1 MDTFILTLLTLHPLK
16 HDSYRFV
23 LLFLLIV
30 LFAILYLYIISIRKR
45 RDLKRLGRRLYLFFF
60 VMIAVSACLFGLTF
74 GTTWFREVEFPF
86 GTFSTDM
93 GDWGDFA
100 TCMTG
105 VFAFISVLLAFE
117 AFKGQ
122 VLALKRNSFDTLFS
136 QLFAHHIKL
145 YEKIQDAHVSEEEN
159 IFLYYCREIKESI
172 IDKNGLNALWRSYVD
187 EYSKGNKVKYEN
199 LKNYF
204 KFIYHEVDIIREYEK
219 EGILTRGMAKKYV
232 QLIQA
237 QMNNYELLCYLL
249 NQLEYYYF
257 GKKGKVNQ
265 EHQEKYY
272 KYLKRNDF
280 FKDLNDSRS
289 FVREVEILLKAADLG
304 DKAPL

>member
-1 MDTFILTLLTLHPLK
+1 MKVLTLLTFIFDD
-16 HDSYRFV
+16 DSYRFV
-23 LLFLLIV
+23 LLFLFIV
-30 LFAILYLYIISIRKR
+30 LFAILYLYITSIRKG
-45 RDLKRLGRRLYLFFF
+45 RDLKQLGRRLYLAFF
-60 VMIAVSACLFGLTF
+60 VVIAVSACLFGLTF
-74 GTTWFREVEFPF
+74 GTSWFREVEFPF

-145 YEKIQDAHVSEEEN
+145 YEKIQDAHVSEKDN

-172 IDKNGLNALWRSYVD
+172 IDENGLNALWRSYID
-187 EYSKGNKVKYEN
+187 INKGDKVKYEN

-204 KFIYHEVDIIREYEK
+204 KYIYHEIDIIREYEK
-219 EGILTRGMAKKYV
+219 EGILTRAMAKKYV
-232 QLIQA
+232 LLIQA

-257 GKKGKVNQ
+257 GKKGKVDQ

-289 FVREVEILLKAADLG
+289 FVREVEILLKAAHLG

>member
-1 MDTFILTLLTLHPLK
+1 MKVLALLTFISDN
-16 HDSYRFV
+16 DSYRFV
-23 LLFLLIV
+23 LLFLFVI

-45 RDLKRLGRRLYLFFF
+45 RNLKRLGRRLYLAFF
-60 VMIAVSACLFGLTF
+60 VVIAVSACLFGLTF

-145 YEKIQDAHVSEEEN
+145 YEKIQDAHVSEKDN

-172 IDKNGLNALWRSYVD
+172 IDENGLNALWRSYID
-187 EYSKGNKVKYEN
+187 INKGDKVKYEN

-204 KFIYHEVDIIREYEK
+204 KYIYHEINIIREYEK
-219 EGILTRGMAKKYV
+219 EGILTRAMAKKYV
-232 QLIQA
+232 LLIQA

-265 EHQEKYY
+265 ERQEKYY

>member
-1 MDTFILTLLTLHPLK
+1 MKVLALLTFIFDD
-16 HDSYRFV
+16 DSYRFV

-45 RDLKRLGRRLYLFFF
+45 RDLKRLGRRLYLLFF

-145 YEKIQDAHVSEEEN
+145 YEKIQDAHVSEKDN

-172 IDKNGLNALWRSYVD
+172 IDENGLNALWRSY
-187 EYSKGNKVKYEN
+187 
-199 LKNYF
+199 
-204 KFIYHEVDIIREYEK
+204 I
-219 EGILTRGMAKKYV
+219 
-232 QLIQA
+232 
-237 QMNNYELLCYLL
+237 
-249 NQLEYYYF
+249 
-257 GKKGKVNQ
+257 
-265 EHQEKYY
+265 
-272 KYLKRNDF
+272 
-280 FKDLNDSRS
+280 
-289 FVREVEILLKAADLG
+289 
-304 DKAPL
+304 

>member
-1 MDTFILTLLTLHPLK
+1 MKVLALLTFISDN
-16 HDSYRFV
+16 DSYRFV
-23 LLFLLIV
+23 LLFLFVI

-45 RDLKRLGRRLYLFFF
+45 RDLKRLGRRLYLLFF

-93 GDWGDFA
+93 GDWSDFA

-280 FKDLNDSRS
+280 FKDLDDSRS

>member
-1 MDTFILTLLTLHPLK
+1 
-16 HDSYRFV
+16 
-23 LLFLLIV
+23 
-30 LFAILYLYIISIRKR
+30 
-45 RDLKRLGRRLYLFFF
+45 
-60 VMIAVSACLFGLTF
+60 
-74 GTTWFREVEFPF
+74 
-86 GTFSTDM
+86 
-93 GDWGDFA
+93 
-100 TCMTG
+100 MTG

-145 YEKIQDAHVSEEEN
+145 YEKIQDVHVSEEEN

-265 EHQEKYY
+265 ERQEKYY

>member
-1 MDTFILTLLTLHPLK
+1 MKVLALLTFISDN
-16 HDSYRFV
+16 DSYRFV

-30 LFAILYLYIISIRKR
+30 LFAILYLYITSIRKGC
-45 RDLKRLGRRLYLFFF
+45 DLKRLGRRLYLAFF
-60 VMIAVSACLFGLTF
+60 VVIAVSACLFGLTF

-172 IDKNGLNALWRSYVD
+172 IDKNGLNALWRSYID
-187 EYSKGNKVKYEN
+187 INKGDKVKYEN

-204 KFIYHEVDIIREYEK
+204 KYIYHEINIIREYEK
-219 EGILTRGMAKKYV
+219 EGILTRAMAKKYV
-232 QLIQA
+232 LLIQA

-265 EHQEKYY
+265 ERQEKYY

>member
-1 MDTFILTLLTLHPLK
+1 
-16 HDSYRFV
+16 
-23 LLFLLIV
+23 
-30 LFAILYLYIISIRKR
+30 
-45 RDLKRLGRRLYLFFF
+45 
-60 VMIAVSACLFGLTF
+60 
-74 GTTWFREVEFPF
+74 
-86 GTFSTDM
+86 
-93 GDWGDFA
+93 
-100 TCMTG
+100 MTG

-145 YEKIQDAHVSEEEN
+145 YEKIQDVHVSEEEN

-257 GKKGKVNQ
+257 GKKGKVDQ

>member
-1 MDTFILTLLTLHPLK
+1 MKVLALLTFISDN
-16 HDSYRFV
+16 DSYRFV
-23 LLFLLIV
+23 LLFLFVI

-45 RDLKRLGRRLYLFFF
+45 RDLKLFF

-93 GDWGDFA
+93 GDWSDFA

-145 YEKIQDAHVSEEEN
+145 YEKIQDAHVSEKDN
-159 IFLYYCREIKESI
+159 IFLYYCRKIKESI
-172 IDKNGLNALWRSYVD
+172 IDENGLNALWRSYID
-187 EYSKGNKVKYEN
+187 INKGDKVKYEN

-219 EGILTRGMAKKYV
+219 EGVLTRGMAKKYV

-289 FVREVEILLKAADLG
+289 FVREVDILLKAAHLG

>member
-1 MDTFILTLLTLHPLK
+1 MKVLTLLTFIFDD
-16 HDSYRFV
+16 DSYRFV
-23 LLFLLIV
+23 LLFLFIV
-30 LFAILYLYIISIRKR
+30 LFAIIYLYITSIRKG
-45 RDLKRLGRRLYLFFF
+45 RDLKQLERRLYLAFF
-60 VMIAVSACLFGLTF
+60 VVIAVSACLFGLTF
-74 GTTWFREVEFPF
+74 GTSWFREVEFPF

-145 YEKIQDAHVSEEEN
+145 YEKIQDTHVNEKDN
-159 IFLYYCREIKESI
+159 IFLYYCLEIKESI
-172 IDKNGLNALWRSYVD
+172 IDENGLNELWRSYID
-187 EYSKGNKVKYEN
+187 INKGDKVKYEN

-204 KFIYHEVDIIREYEK
+204 KYIYHEIDIIREYEK
-219 EGILTRGMAKKYV
+219 EGILTRAMAKKYV
-232 QLIQA
+232 LLIQA

-265 EHQEKYY
+265 ERQKKYY

-289 FVREVEILLKAADLG
+289 FVREVKILLKAADLG

>member
-1 MDTFILTLLTLHPLK
+1 M
-16 HDSYRFV
+16 
-23 LLFLLIV
+23 
-30 LFAILYLYIISIRKR
+30 
-45 RDLKRLGRRLYLFFF
+45 GRRLYLLFF

-172 IDKNGLNALWRSYVD
+172 IDKNGLNELWRSYID
-187 EYSKGNKVKYEN
+187 INKGDKVKYEN

-204 KFIYHEVDIIREYEK
+204 KYIYHEIDIIREYEK
-219 EGILTRGMAKKYV
+219 EGILTRAMAKKYV
-232 QLIQA
+232 LLIQA

-257 GKKGKVNQ
+257 GKKGKVNK
-265 EHQEKYY
+265 ERQEKYY

-289 FVREVEILLKAADLG
+289 FVREVEILLKAAHLG